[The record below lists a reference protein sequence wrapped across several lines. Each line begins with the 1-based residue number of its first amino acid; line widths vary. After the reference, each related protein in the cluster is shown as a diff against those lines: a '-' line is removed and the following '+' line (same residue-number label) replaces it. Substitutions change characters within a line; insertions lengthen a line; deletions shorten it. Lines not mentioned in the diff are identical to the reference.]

1 MVTKSN
7 QGNQKNLDGYRDG
20 YKLKQV
26 NSMNRVYM

>member
-26 NSMNRVYM
+26 ISICIIYM